1 MSQSES
7 KIEILNPCA
16 YSVSGVDSKHVEVYL
31 GCDIGLAIF
40 DSEAQLGGVFN
51 VVLPEPSGNV
61 TYFNPVKYAR
71 TGIPKFI
78 EALCELGAKRE
89 RMKATLAGGGL
100 FGPISIIEPSMDIG
114 GHTAMVT
121 RDVLTKE
128 GVQVEHSEIGDY
140 FSCKLTVD
148 FNTLNAFITTVGK
161 VSHYTEPFEKLTLE
175 NLDGAIQ
182 KVKPI
187 PQISLK
193 VIKLINSNSYSMKEI
208 AAEVRKDQVI
218 SAKVI
223 NISNSALY
231 SPKKRID
238 SIDQALVML
247 GEKAIL
253 QIIVSA
259 SLDQFFQASSTGY
272 SMGKGGLSHHAIGT
286 AKITEKLSEF
296 TKKGSTDIAYT
307 AGLLHDIG
315 KVVLDQYVA
324 AAAPQ
329 FYERVYSE
337 KMDLVH
343 VEREVLGIDHN
354 VVGDRL
360 AELWKLPENLRE
372 AIAYHHQPEKAE
384 IDPDLALQV
393 YLADLLM
400 SRFHVGKMMDRIDTE
415 KFTNRINALGIAHG
429 DFYKL
434 LEFLP
439 WESFLSD
446 ELAENNSE

>member
-1 MSQSES
+1 MSQFDS

-16 YSVSGVDSKHVEVYL
+16 FIVSGIDNKSVEVYL
-31 GCDIGLAIF
+31 GCDVGLAVFDNEAEVGGIF
-40 DSEAQLGGVFN
+40 N
-51 VVLPEPSGNV
+51 IILPEPSGNI
-61 TYFNPVKYAR
+61 TYFNPIKYAR

-78 EALCELGAKRE
+78 EALCELGAQRE

-100 FGPISIIEPSMDIG
+100 FGPISIIEPILDIG
-114 GHTAMVT
+114 GHTAMIT
-121 RDVLTKE
+121 REMLTKE
-128 GVQVEHSEIGDY
+128 GVCVEHSEIGDY
-140 FSCKLTVD
+140 FSCKMTVD
-148 FNTLNAFITTVGK
+148 FNTLTSSITTVGK
-161 VSHYTEPFEKLTLE
+161 QSHYTEPFEKLTLE
-175 NLDGAIQ
+175 NLDVAIQ

-193 VIKLINSNSYSMKEI
+193 IIQLINSNSYSMKEI
-208 AAEVRKDQVI
+208 AAEVRKDQII

-247 GEKAIL
+247 GEKAIM

-259 SLDQFFQASSTGY
+259 SLDQFFQVPSNGY
-272 SMGKGGLSHHAIGT
+272 SVGKGGLSHHAIGT
-286 AKITEKLSEF
+286 ALVTEKLSEF
-296 TKKGSTDIAYT
+296 TNKGSPDITYT

-360 AELWKLPENLRE
+360 SELWELPENLRE

-384 IDPDLALQV
+384 VDPALAHQV

-415 KFTNRINALGIAHG
+415 KFTSRLNALGI
-429 DFYKL
+429 DYKNFYKL
-434 LEFLP
+434 LEYIP

-446 ELAENNSE
+446 ELSEKTYE